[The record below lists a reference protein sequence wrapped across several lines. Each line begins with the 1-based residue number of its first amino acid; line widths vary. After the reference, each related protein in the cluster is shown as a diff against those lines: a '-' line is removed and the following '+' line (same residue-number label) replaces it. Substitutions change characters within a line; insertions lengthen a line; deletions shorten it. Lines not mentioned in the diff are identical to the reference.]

1 MKTVKLKPLY
11 LKNTDILIQPPDFL
25 TESFDNALKNNSPI
39 PMSSIENLTSLLRG
53 RSFKPVNTVGSRF
66 LSEEKESVEKLSFFK
81 ERARRH
87 TRSPLTKRYTFRRT
101 LSNLAN
107 IDGSTI
113 AQATKRI
120 EEAKETPTFESLLRS
135 LTSTDR
141 ARRKTIEQEMQK
153 YTESN
158 KAYESNLAIK
168 MQHLELNQD
177 INTRQITKVKLEV
190 ENCKNQMMQL
200 EKEYKDSMNSIT
212 LQNTEQALSAFKVN
226 GKKKT
231 NMEVKED
238 REYFTLKQRIRTLKS
253 DIHTKFIENLEK
265 SQGTLE
271 RYKFQLES
279 LQENKKIMVK
289 EKKEMQEILIS
300 FYCKTLKD
308 GMDLREDGIKWC
320 IKATWKLS
328 QPIPFRSFPKF
339 LDDESAQYLL
349 RTSQLELEIEN
360 LKEKLNKY
368 REQIKRD
375 SSQNRLAKTQKE
387 LFNVIRSRL
396 KQITQKSQ
404 FLNSNAI
411 VTEDTLSTSYFD
423 ASYDKYTDINS
434 LKVQIREK
442 EKLKNILTDQEV
454 KRVVQNY
461 KPEADNNIG
470 IMHIIRALVGDKVRV
485 YRAMASSIKT
495 N

>member
-1 MKTVKLKPLY
+1 
-11 LKNTDILIQPPDFL
+11 
-25 TESFDNALKNNSPI
+25 
-39 PMSSIENLTSLLRG
+39 
-53 RSFKPVNTVGSRF
+53 
-66 LSEEKESVEKLSFFK
+66 
-81 ERARRH
+81 
-87 TRSPLTKRYTFRRT
+87 
-101 LSNLAN
+101 
-107 IDGSTI
+107 
-113 AQATKRI
+113 
-120 EEAKETPTFESLLRS
+120 
-135 LTSTDR
+135 
-141 ARRKTIEQEMQK
+141 
-153 YTESN
+153 
-158 KAYESNLAIK
+158 
-168 MQHLELNQD
+168 
-177 INTRQITKVKLEV
+177 
-190 ENCKNQMMQL
+190 
-200 EKEYKDSMNSIT
+200 
-212 LQNTEQALSAFKVN
+212 
-226 GKKKT
+226 
-231 NMEVKED
+231 
-238 REYFTLKQRIRTLKS
+238 
-253 DIHTKFIENLEK
+253 
-265 SQGTLE
+265 
-271 RYKFQLES
+271 
-279 LQENKKIMVK
+279 
-289 EKKEMQEILIS
+289 MQEILIS